1 MKGTLEKL
9 RRMFSAKKR
18 LEDDVTVSRF
28 ARSTS
33 FKKASMRRSGRRT
46 ARKKAVVTNRGIYY
60 VDDEGREEEV
70 VVPGETEL
78 PGTLES
84 QSTQSQGTI
93 SYTDWIQISDDDTL
107 DKAAGSRNFSLEGKS
122 VPFDS
127 PLPSGGGSGSNR
139 SGKAASESPV
149 CRPRRS
155 PPTDDGLPVT
165 STFGSSC
172 TSGVHSM
179 EKPRLEDA
187 DEEGRW
193 ARGGARRRQPTVVAT
208 RDNLRR
214 SLRRL
219 SGKRAKKAARRL
231 DADVATETKPLS
243 VMDDEFYRRFAR
255 LPLVYMTD
263 DSPASPSSPADG
275 DATTPTS
282 PSRPPFAFSRQ
293 NPITRWLEESE
304 KLSPR
309 AGFTDTDRPLW
320 SELVSRPPRPAE
332 DRARRPGKS
341 AKRASRTRT
350 PSRKSMRRKAAKVS
364 RPRVDRIR
372 SVVGDAPL
380 SEDTAE
386 ASTSLSAS
394 ASASVLAS
402 VSVDGPAA
410 SRCDR

>member
-9 RRMFSAKKR
+9 RRMFSAKR
-18 LEDDVTVSRF
+18 RPEDDVTVSRF

-33 FKKASMRRSGRRT
+33 FKKASMRRSGRRA

-60 VDDEGREEEV
+60 VDDDGHDGEEV
-70 VVPGETEL
+70 VGETEL

-107 DKAAGSRNFSLEGKS
+107 DKSAGSRNFSLEGKS

-127 PLPSGGGSGSNR
+127 PLPGGGGVSR

-149 CRPRRS
+149 TRQRRS

-187 DEEGRW
+187 DEESRW
-193 ARGGARRRQPTVVAT
+193 SRAGARRRQPTVVAT

-231 DADVATETKPLS
+231 DGENPESKPLS

-255 LPLVYMTD
+255 LPLVYAND
-263 DSPASPSSPADG
+263 DSPASPTSPAGGDG
-275 DATTPTS
+275 VSPLTPT
-282 PSRPPFAFSRQ
+282 RAPFAFSRQ

-309 AGFTDTDRPLW
+309 AGFTDLERPLW
-320 SELVSRPPRPAE
+320 SELVSRPPRPAPATADE
-332 DRARRPGKS
+332 RARRPAKA
-341 AKRASRTRT
+341 AKRTSRART
-350 PSRKSMRRKAAKVS
+350 PSRKSMRRKAAKVA

-372 SVVGDAPL
+372 SVVGDAPAP
-380 SEDTAE
+380 EDTAG
-386 ASTSLSAS
+386 AS
-394 ASASVLAS
+394 AAPESPVATRR
-402 VSVDGPAA
+402 
-410 SRCDR
+410 SR